1 MWITWYENGQK
12 QDETIYK
19 NGVEIKRIDWYE
31 NGNKRRER
39 NHHEENGKKDG
50 LYTYWYENG
59 QKTYEAIFDN
69 GELISEKFQDIIG
82 TVGILE
88 GLES

>member
-1 MWITWYENGQK
+1 
-12 QDETIYK
+12 
-19 NGVEIKRIDWYE
+19 
-31 NGNKRRER
+31 
-39 NHHEENGKKDG
+39 NGKKDG